1 MRRFL
6 TIALMVVTLGLLAA
20 CGGGSTTNTPE
31 PPATSTEDAP
41 LPQIDLPPTATTVPE
56 AQITATAEAIASG
69 TGEPLPPEG
78 GTATTTVFT
87 VGVNASFEPF
97 LFKDA
102 AGNLAGIDIDLI
114 QALGA
119 TANFEVA
126 FVDTN
131 FQDLLDGVADG
142 RYDIGMAAI
151 SITPARAEQML
162 FTEPYFT
169 TDQAP
174 VSFFAAGQSLV
185 VPVASTLNGVADLTD
200 ASRVGVKSA
209 TTGADYAASN
219 VRGTVQEFPE
229 SDVLLAALVAGEVDA
244 AVLDSAVIADYIIAN
259 PGVLRLAGDTLV
271 HEEYGIAVRPG
282 GEQIVEQLN
291 DALDSLKEDGV
302 YDQIIARWFA
312 Q

>member
-1 MRRFL
+1 MRRIL
-6 TIALMVVTLGLLAA
+6 TLALLVAITGLLAG
-20 CGGGSTTNTPE
+20 CGGSNSDTTSA
-31 PPATSTEDAP
+31 PPPTATEAAP
-41 LPQIDLPPTATTVPE
+41 LPQVDLPPTATTVPE
-56 AQITATAEAIASG
+56 AQITATAEAVASG
-69 TGEPLPPEG
+69 VAEPLPPPGEG
-78 GTATTTVFT
+78 PSTSVLTI
-87 VGVNASFEPF
+87 GVNASFEPF

-102 AGNLAGIDIDLI
+102 NGNLAGIDIDLI

-119 TANFEVA
+119 TADFEVA

-151 SITPARAEQML
+151 SITPARAEQMI

-185 VPVASTLNGVADLTD
+185 VPVASTINGVADLTD

-209 TTGADYAASN
+209 TTGADYAADN
-219 VRGTVQEFPE
+219 VRGDVQQYPE

-271 HEEYGIAVRPG
+271 HEQYGIAVRPG
-282 GEQIVEQLN
+282 GEEIAEQLN
-291 DALDSLKEDGV
+291 DALATLKADGV
-302 YDQIIARWFA
+302 YDQIIARWFS